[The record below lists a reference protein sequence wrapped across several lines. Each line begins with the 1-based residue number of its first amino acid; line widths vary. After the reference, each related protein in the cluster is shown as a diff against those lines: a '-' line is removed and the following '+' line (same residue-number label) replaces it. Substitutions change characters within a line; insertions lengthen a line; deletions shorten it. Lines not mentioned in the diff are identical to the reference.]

1 MQTFE
6 SVIRGVSTILS
17 GRNLGIYSEI
27 SEATG
32 VSLFRLVC
40 MTRTEILDTIRG
52 AGIPLSTIPQHIV
65 NALGLVRAD

>member
-1 MQTFE
+1 MQMFQ
-6 SVIRGVSTILS
+6 SVIRGVATILS
-17 GRNLGIYSEI
+17 GRNLEIYSEI

-32 VSLFRLVC
+32 VSVLRLVC
-40 MTRTEILDTIRG
+40 MTRTQILDTIRD